1 MGLISAESRGVLV
14 HQLMALANET
24 KDEVIY
30 HYAMVLAN
38 WDSRGKD
45 AGEVLLG
52 LIRALAEN
60 RRHMMDEMRKLY
72 TRSIDPP
79 IVVLTAD
86 AIKDID
92 LRAGGPITYVGGSY
106 MTRGAMLDRTSA
118 GELFHSLIRRLTQ
131 RLRSWY
137 KGRWQ

>member
-1 MGLISAESRGVLV
+1 MGFISADSRGVLV
-14 HQLMALANET
+14 HHLIALANET
-24 KDEVIY
+24 KDEVVY
-30 HYAMVLAN
+30 GYAMELAN

-45 AGEVLLG
+45 AGVLLLN

-60 RRHMMDEMRKLY
+60 RRHTMGEMRKLY
-72 TRSIDPP
+72 ERFIDPP
-79 IVVLTAD
+79 IIVLTAD

-106 MTRGAMLDRTSA
+106 MTRGAMLDRTSV
-118 GELFHSLIRRLTQ
+118 GELFQSLRRRLTR

-137 KGRWQ
+137 KGR